1 MKTQQLL
8 IVLTAINLG
17 LSLFLLSKAGFDAEA
32 APSVL
37 RGSALEIVDSA
48 GRLRASLHV
57 EPAGTTAKGEAYRE
71 VVLLRLID
79 ENGQPSVKISTSGT
93 ASGLS
98 LVGGDDDS
106 YAILQAD
113 GPKTLLKLVESDGKQ
128 QLVTP

>member
-48 GRLRASLHV
+48 GRLRATSRLNTLTFRFTKSV
-57 EPAGTTAKGEAYRE
+57 SMRTVSIGSDDCAPAFGGRE
-71 VVLLRLID
+71 
-79 ENGQPSVKISTSGT
+79 QATSRTSAPVSAGRR
-93 ASGLS
+93 
-98 LVGGDDDS
+98 
-106 YAILQAD
+106 
-113 GPKTLLKLVESDGKQ
+113 
-128 QLVTP
+128 